1 MILNVNDFTLVHR
14 YDPPIWQPQQHSVKP
29 TTTFQQCVN
38 TVTIIS
44 SYFNVSRLKGPHLET
59 PNSGIP
65 YHITSAD
72 ELTLSTLRTEK
83 QHVFWTELFH
93 CVSRD
98 ILFCKNNFRVLRNFR
113 ANIS

>member
-1 MILNVNDFTLVHR
+1 MLVHR
-14 YDPPIWQPQQHSVKP
+14 YDPSILHPQQQHFVKP
-29 TTTFQQCVN
+29 TITFQQCVN
-38 TVTIIS
+38 IVTIIS

-65 YHITSAD
+65 YHVTPAD

-98 ILFCKNNFRVLRNFR
+98 ILFCNDNFRILRNFR